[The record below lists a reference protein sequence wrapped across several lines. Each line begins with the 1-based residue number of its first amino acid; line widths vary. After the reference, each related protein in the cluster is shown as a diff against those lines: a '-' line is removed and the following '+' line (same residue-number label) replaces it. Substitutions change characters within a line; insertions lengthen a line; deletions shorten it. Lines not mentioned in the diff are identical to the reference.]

1 MIMERTQIDKQTL
14 TIDGICYTAE
24 DAHPCGHEPS
34 RLQTA
39 FYEQYGKD
47 SFQASL
53 ADFLAEWFSASEQM
67 LVHTSGSTGTPKPMW
82 VEKQRMMASACLTCS
97 FLGLQENDTALLC
110 MPLKY
115 IAGKMVVVRA
125 LVYGLNLIVSPPSG
139 HPLANLSTPP
149 VFAAMIPMQVFNSL
163 QNPSERALLTEIKHL
178 IIGGGAVDA
187 EVEKQLQAFPH
198 AVWST
203 YGMTETLSHIALRRL
218 NGPSASEWYTPF
230 DSVTIRLSEEQTSS
244 FMPRMYMP
252 VNW

>member
-1 MIMERTQIDKQTL
+1 MMERTQIDKQTL

-24 DAHPCGHEPS
+24 DARPCGHEPS

-53 ADFLAEWFSASEQM
+53 ADFLAEWFSTSEQV

-97 FLGLQENDTALLC
+97 FLGLKENDTALLC

-125 LVYGLNLIVSPPSG
+125 LVYGLNLIGQSSQRTSAG
-139 HPLANLSTPP
+139 KP
-149 VFAAMIPMQVFNSL
+149 VRIACFCSHDSDASIQQSAKSL
-163 QNPSERALLTEIKHL
+163 
-178 IIGGGAVDA
+178 
-187 EVEKQLQAFPH
+187 
-198 AVWST
+198 
-203 YGMTETLSHIALRRL
+203 
-218 NGPSASEWYTPF
+218 
-230 DSVTIRLSEEQTSS
+230 
-244 FMPRMYMP
+244 
-252 VNW
+252 